1 MNAHV
6 IFVRNILRMLVTS
19 AKIDFSV
26 TTCRFI
32 KYIFLISRTALA
44 IVKVIRLYVCI
55 YESIFLN
62 IPRKVRMIAFP
73 GILLMNPQKIY
84 DLIFFET
91 P

>member
-1 MNAHV
+1 MNAHA
-6 IFVRNILRMLVTS
+6 IFVSNILRMLVTS

-44 IVKVIRLYVCI
+44 IVKVIRLYVI

-84 DLIFFET
+84 DLIFFKT